1 MRFKLQNALN
11 KISVFSS
18 TIHIPRISRNF
29 SLHSGFWFQ
38 SLGRDNYTRP
48 ITYIMPTN
56 YLHIGE
62 FWYPMNYYL
71 LRVYDSM
78 MLISFPRF
86 LMERLDTISNR
97 FRIILKL
104 FHEKKRIV
112 TSYSSSKLHH
122 LFIFFINLTS
132 DFSVMNYS
140 HKLLSI
146 LH

>member
-1 MRFKLQNALN
+1 MEMRFKLQNALN

-62 FWYPMNYYL
+62 FWYPDEL
-71 LRVYDSM
+71 LSFTCLRFYDV
-78 MLISFPRF
+78 ISFPRF
-86 LMERLDTISNR
+86 LMERLDTISN
-97 FRIILKL
+97 L
-104 FHEKKRIV
+104 FVKISLSNYLETFSRKKKSLYHRRVRNFI
-112 TSYSSSKLHH
+112 TY
-122 LFIFFINLTS
+122 LFS
-132 DFSVMNYS
+132 
-140 HKLLSI
+140 LLI
-146 LH
+146 

>member
-62 FWYPMNYYL
+62 FRWIIIFYVFTILWCNILSTFSYGTIGHDL
-71 LRVYDSM
+71 E
-78 MLISFPRF
+78 SFRENIAF
-86 LMERLDTISNR
+86 ELSWNFFT
-97 FRIILKL
+97 
-104 FHEKKRIV
+104 KKKE
-112 TSYSSSKLHH
+112 SLHH
-122 LFIFFINLTS
+122 TRVRNFITYLFS
-132 DFSVMNYS
+132 
-140 HKLLSI
+140 LLI
-146 LH
+146 

>member
-1 MRFKLQNALN
+1 MEMRFKLQNALN

-48 ITYIMPTN
+48 ITYIIPTN

-86 LMERLDTISNR
+86 LMERLNTISN
-97 FRIILKL
+97 L
-104 FHEKKRIV
+104 FVKISLSNYLETFSRKKK
-112 TSYSSSKLHH
+112 SLHH
-122 LFIFFINLTS
+122 TRVRNFITYLFS
-132 DFSVMNYS
+132 
-140 HKLLSI
+140 LLI
-146 LH
+146 

>member
-48 ITYIMPTN
+48 ITYIMPIN

-86 LMERLDTISNR
+86 LMERLDTISNLFVKISLSNYLETFSR
-97 FRIILKL
+97 KKKNRYIIRE
-104 FHEKKRIV
+104 FE
-112 TSYSSSKLHH
+112 TSSLIYFL
-122 LFIFFINLTS
+122 
-132 DFSVMNYS
+132 Y
-140 HKLLSI
+140 
-146 LH
+146 